1 MHDTKPT
8 SRRVLYSTADK
19 AGLVEFAQKLESL
32 KFDCIAT
39 GTTAKLLRQH
49 QINVTDVSNITHF
62 PELMNGRV
70 KTLHPN
76 IHAGI
81 LARRGQDDATLATHN
96 IKPIDIVVVNLYPFE
111 KTISASNCTLT
122 QAIEQIDIGGP
133 TLLRA
138 AAKNHEHVTAISDPS
153 DYHLVIQELNK
164 TGNVSKKTRLRLAA
178 KVFQLTS
185 HYDTIIHRYLESQ
198 IGNTQHA

>member
-96 IKPIDIVVVNLYPFE
+96 IKPIDIVVVTYTHSKRPFQLVIAPSP
-111 KTISASNCTLT
+111 KQLSKLISAARRCY
-122 QAIEQIDIGGP
+122 AP
-133 TLLRA
+133 LL
-138 AAKNHEHVTAISDPS
+138 KIT
-153 DYHLVIQELNK
+153 
-164 TGNVSKKTRLRLAA
+164 
-178 KVFQLTS
+178 
-185 HYDTIIHRYLESQ
+185 
-198 IGNTQHA
+198 NT